1 MDDKLRSVL
10 GNPEL
15 MAQIAAA
22 VKGASGGEAPPQGYE
37 RREPPSAPVST
48 FSAEVPADKALA
60 LLTALR
66 PFLSSKRQAKLE
78 TVTKAVAVANIY
90 KNTKNI

>member
-10 GNPEL
+10 SNPEL

-22 VKGASGGEAPPQGYE
+22 VKGASGGEPPAQGYAQ
-37 RREPPSAPVST
+37 REPSAPANV
-48 FSAEVPADKALA
+48 FPAEAPADKALA

-78 TVTKAVAVANIY
+78 TVTKAVAVANVY